1 MPPCRARPAFYASHR
16 VRPARR
22 LLLRKEQG
30 GHSSSRRH
38 DERAHSRLKRLVPRL
53 AAALI
58 SRRCRARRR
67 ARRAARPRR
76 SRRSRRSRMQGELL
90 CRSRDRSTCAARR
103 ARCSPTRISRDIAA
117 ARQPGYAYECLH
129 LRRAG
134 KVARRYNSGGCLRAR
149 LRGPGLDATGDPP
162 PQMPPLCALLPH
174 EPAFSEQQQQQRQQR
189 SPRRSNIAQLTSF
202 VTDSWL

>member
-38 DERAHSRLKRLVPRL
+38 DERARSRLKRLVPRL

-134 KVARRYNSGGCLRAR
+134 KRCPALELGWLLASAAARALPRCRRRSRRRRCRLCAHCFPTSRRSASSSSSSGNSGALVG
-149 LRGPGLDATGDPP
+149 AT
-162 PQMPPLCALLPH
+162 
-174 EPAFSEQQQQQRQQR
+174 
-189 SPRRSNIAQLTSF
+189 
-202 VTDSWL
+202 